1 MYPVKNVVLSPL
13 QRAVWRDPWSL
24 HQSGSRPALPA
35 ADTQR
40 HFGFSVII
48 KTVVYWWVNR
58 LILVWISS
66 KSFLTSS
73 GRSAVMSSSNS
84 LLGEDQVFSQFH
96 WLELF
101 ICLSP
106 SVVPTPHH
114 HSLTGSQLAFQRTPW
129 AQSLRPSGARRWRG
143 RRYTLPG
150 AGRSGCWPLSGW
162 WRSQSERRMSGWGKS
177 LSLGA
182 RSDSPCTAEDQGR
195 KQRQTDVG
203 LKLN

>member
-162 WRSQSERRMSGWGKS
+162 WRAPTGHWSYGSGRSPS
-177 LSLGA
+177 LDAPRPDL
-182 RSDSPCTAEDQGR
+182 
-195 KQRQTDVG
+195 
-203 LKLN
+203 